1 MRNWDL
7 MTAAAKL
14 EAAQKTFQTLKA
26 DTAEQWNDDI
36 RRNFDERFLV
46 PLDQRV
52 KRLIDGIA
60 RLSEILTA
68 AQRDCED
75 NSATGF

>member
-1 MRNWDL
+1 VRNWDL
-7 MTAAAKL
+7 ITAAAKL
-14 EAAQKTFQTLKA
+14 EAAQKKFHTVKA

-52 KRLIDGIA
+52 KRLIDGIT
-60 RLSEILTA
+60 RLAEILNA
-68 AQRDCED
+68 AQHDCED
-75 NSATGF
+75 DAAGGF

>member
-7 MTAAAKL
+7 ITAAAKL
-14 EAAQKTFQTLKA
+14 QEAQKTFRTVKA
-26 DTAEQWNDDI
+26 DTAEQWNDEI
-36 RRNFDERFLV
+36 YRNFDERFLV

-52 KRLIDGIA
+52 ERMIA
-60 RLSEILTA
+60 AIGRLSEMLNA

-75 NSATGF
+75 HTASG